1 MKKKYLK
8 LHEDFNNIF
17 YNKEFGI
24 EWFKNIEEYFDIYFA
39 QRFEKT
45 KNLGNQES
53 YRHFEVTYKVLLG
66 DFAEL
71 CFDYYQDMLESNLQ
85 LIKSLQ
91 KSNITKKDFEG
102 ILNSSKNLFNQSL
115 TYQLILLSKFILRL
129 SNIESLQVNEFY
141 KYLKECRDKYYDTFR
156 NYKKPV
162 TESENKLLKKR
173 IELAK
178 ESLRSQGIRPTKL
191 RVANNLGM
199 AKSTF
204 YTRIKKIDF
213 DNL

>member
-71 CFDYYQDMLESNLQ
+71 CFDYYQDMLESTQ
-85 LIKSLQ
+85 LIISLQ

-115 TYQLILLSKFILRL
+115 TYQLILLQKFILRL
-129 SNIESLQVNEFY
+129 SNIENLQVNEFF
-141 KYLKECRDKYYDTFR
+141 KNLKECRDKLYDTFR
-156 NYKKPV
+156 NDVKPV
-162 TESENKLLKKR
+162 TESENELLKKR
-173 IELAK
+173 IKLAK
-178 ESLRSQGIRPTKL
+178 EGLRSQGIRPTKL
-191 RVANNLGM
+191 QVANKLGM